1 MGFYRG
7 PNIVTDG
14 LVFAIDAGST
24 RSYPGSGTTVTDLV
38 GTSNGTLNNGVGFS
52 TANGG
57 SFVFDGVDDYINLG
71 VGTGLNQYSG
81 DFAISAWVMRVTGG
95 GSYGSIIADYY
106 TGSVGTTNEWQIM
119 IGPSS
124 QFNLYKVGTGYVINT
139 TSSGFSNGTWINL
152 VVTRIGSTVSM
163 YANSNLIA
171 TATNS
176 TTFGTSTGNFNIG
189 IDGNN
194 SSEPLTGKISALQI
208 RNSQGLTAAEVS
220 QNFNAQKSRFGL

>member
-7 PNIVTDG
+7 PNIVTDN
-14 LVFAIDAGST
+14 LTFAIDAGST
-24 RSYPGSGTTVTDLV
+24 RSYPGSGTTVTSLV
-38 GTSNGTLNNGVGFS
+38 GSATGTLNNGVGFS
-52 TANGG
+52 AANGG
-57 SFVFDGVDDYINLG
+57 NFTFDGVDDHINLG

-81 DFAISAWVMRVTGG
+81 DFAISVWVMRVTGG
-95 GSYGSIIADYY
+95 GNYGSIIADYY
-106 TGSVGTTNEWQIM
+106 TNSTATTNEWQIM
-119 IGPSS
+119 VGPSS
-124 QFNLYKVGTGYVINT
+124 QFVLYKVPGYVINA

-152 VVTRIGSTVSM
+152 VVTRIGSTISM

-208 RNSQGLTAAEVS
+208 RNSQGLTAAEVL

>member
-7 PNIVTDG
+7 PNIVTEN
-14 LVFAIDAGST
+14 LTFAVDAGST
-24 RSYPGSGTTVTDLV
+24 RSYPGSGTTVTSLV
-38 GTSNGTLNNGVGFS
+38 GSATGTLNNGVGFS

-57 SFVFDGVDDYINLG
+57 NFTFDGVDDYINLG

-81 DFAISAWVMRVTGG
+81 DFAISVWVMRVTGG
-95 GSYGSIIADYY
+95 GNYGSIIADYY
-106 TGSVGTTNEWQIM
+106 TGSTATTNEWQIM
-119 IGPSS
+119 VGPNS
-124 QFNLYKVGTGYVINT
+124 QFNLYRVGSGYVINA

-152 VVTRIGSTVSM
+152 VVTRIGSTISM

-208 RNSQGLTAAEVS
+208 RNSQGLTASEVT

>member
-1 MGFYRG
+1 MGAFGG
-7 PNIVTDG
+7 PDIVTDG
-14 LVFAIDAGST
+14 LVYAIDPGST
-24 RSYPGSGTTVTDLV
+24 RSYPGSGTTVTSLV
-38 GTSNGTLNNGVGFS
+38 GSATGTLNNGVGFS
-52 TANGG
+52 AANGG
-57 SFVFDGVDDYINLG
+57 NFTFDGVDDHINLG

-81 DFAISAWVMRVTGG
+81 DFAISVWVMRVTGG
-95 GSYGSIIADYY
+95 GNYGSIIADYY
-106 TGSVGTTNEWQIM
+106 TNSTATTNEWQIM
-119 IGPSS
+119 VGPSS
-124 QFNLYKVGTGYVINT
+124 QFVLYKVPGYIINA

-152 VVTRIGSTVSM
+152 VVTRIGSTISM

-208 RNSQGLTAAEVS
+208 RNSQGLTAAEVL
-220 QNFNAQKSRFGL
+220 QNYNAQKNRFI

>member
-1 MGFYRG
+1 MGYFSG
-7 PNIVTDG
+7 PNIVTEN
-14 LVFAIDAGST
+14 LTFAIDAGST
-24 RSYPGSGTTVTDLV
+24 RSYPGSGTTVTSLV
-38 GTSNGTLNNGVGFS
+38 GSATGTLNNGVGFS

-57 SFVFDGVDDYINLG
+57 NFTFDGVDDYINLG

-81 DFAISAWVMRVTGG
+81 DFAISVWVMRVTGG
-95 GSYGSIIADYY
+95 GNYGSIVADYY
-106 TGSVGTTNEWQIM
+106 TNTTSTTNEWQIM
-119 IGPSS
+119 VGPNS
-124 QFNLYKVGTGYVINT
+124 QFNLYRVGSGYVINN

-152 VVTRIGSTVSM
+152 VVTRIGSTISM
-163 YANSNLIA
+163 YANNNLIA

-208 RNSQGLTAAEVS
+208 RNSQGLTAAEVT
-220 QNFNAQKSRFGL
+220 QNFNAQKQRFGL

>member
-7 PNIVTDG
+7 PNIVTDN
-14 LVFAIDAGST
+14 LTFAIDAGSE
-24 RSYPGSGTTVTDLV
+24 RSYPGSGTTVTSLV
-38 GTSNGTLNNGVGFS
+38 GSATGTLNNGVGFS
-52 TANGG
+52 AANGG
-57 SFVFDGVDDYINLG
+57 NFTFDGVDDHINLG

-81 DFAISAWVMRVTGG
+81 DFAISVWVMRVTGG
-95 GSYGSIIADYY
+95 GNYGSIIADYY
-106 TGSVGTTNEWQIM
+106 TNSTATTNEWQIM
-119 IGPSS
+119 VGPSS
-124 QFNLYKVGTGYVINT
+124 QFVLYKVPGYIINA

-152 VVTRIGSTVSM
+152 VVTRIGSTISM

-208 RNSQGLTAAEVS
+208 RNSQGLTAAEVL